1 MLRKLKGV
9 VGLQVTK
16 DEKWV
21 VIDLILNQF
30 VINISD
36 LVQFR

>member
-1 MLRKLKGV
+1 MLTKLEGV

-21 VIDLILNQF
+21 AIDLIPNPF

-36 LVQFR
+36 PVQVI